1 MGDLPRVKNARG
13 NNDEKMDLPGV
24 SGAGFYG
31 RRLIE

>member
-31 RRLIE
+31 RHLIE